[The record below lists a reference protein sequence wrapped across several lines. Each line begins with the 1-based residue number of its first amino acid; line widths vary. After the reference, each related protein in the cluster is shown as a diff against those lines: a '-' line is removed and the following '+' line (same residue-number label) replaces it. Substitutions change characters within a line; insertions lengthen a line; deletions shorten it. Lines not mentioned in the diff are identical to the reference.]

1 MAGCGCID
9 CTDITIPT
17 GSQGATGPA
26 GPAGANGTNG
36 TNGVAVLH
44 NDITDSS
51 TIGIVSE
58 ILKTYTLPL
67 NTLDS
72 NDSFI
77 KINARFRTNTSNDPF
92 ISTKEANI
100 YFNGSLLTTYEFLF
114 KNVPVVEFEVI
125 IDRFSNT
132 VGKSKV
138 SWNEYT
144 QGNYLKEATT
154 SAFGSIGGLNFTTTA
169 YDVTARANSDVIG
182 DITCEFLTVT
192 KYKK

>member
-1 MAGCGCID
+1 MAGCGCLD
-9 CTDITIPT
+9 CTDITVPT
-17 GSQGATGPA
+17 GATGATGPA
-26 GPAGANGTNG
+26 GPAGANGSNG

-51 TIGIVSE
+51 TIGILSE

-67 NTLDS
+67 ATLDS
-72 NDSFI
+72 DGSFI
-77 KINARFRTNTSNDPF
+77 KINARFRTNTANNPMT
-92 ISTKEANI
+92 STKEANI

-114 KNVPVVEFEVI
+114 SNITVVEFEVI

-138 SWNEYT
+138 SWNDYST
-144 QGNYLKEATT
+144 VGFLNNSTT
-154 SAFGSIGGLNFTTTA
+154 SGFGSIGGLNFTTTA
-169 YDVTARANSDVIG
+169 YDVTARANSDDIG